1 MPDPRLSSLRSG
13 LDPTQPTPLYHQ
25 VRLRLETWV
34 ARNLQPGE
42 ELPTEGELGE
52 AFAVSRVTVRQA
64 IQELLTDRVLYRPK
78 PRSRLRRATARVHQ
92 ELMRLPGFF
101 RDDILAAGMDPTV
114 TVLRAG
120 VTRDERIAEILR
132 THADADLARI
142 ERLHSGSGQPM
153 ALQVSYLP
161 LALFPDLF
169 EQDLSASLFR
179 ITADQYGLEVTGAK
193 QRLYARECRPD
204 EAEILRL
211 PNRSPALVVERVS
224 YSASRVP
231 IEFFHCCLAPDSYD
245 FTFALG
251 DLADAN
257 AKASDAAPPR
267 IGADT
272 GSETW

>member
-1 MPDPRLSSLRSG
+1 MPDPRLSLLRGG

-25 VRLRLETWV
+25 VRLRLESWV

-42 ELPTEGELGE
+42 ELPTESELGE

-101 RDDILAAGMDPTV
+101 RDDILAAGMDPSV
-114 TVLRAG
+114 TVLGAG
-120 VTRDERIAEILR
+120 VTRDERVAELLR
-132 THADADLARI
+132 THADADLVRI

-161 LALFPDLF
+161 LAKFPGLL
-169 EQDLSASLFR
+169 EHDLSASLFR
-179 ITADQYGLEVTGAK
+179 LTADHYGQVVTGAR

-204 EAEILRL
+204 EAQILRL

-224 YSASRVP
+224 YSAGRVP
-231 IEFFHCCLAPDSYD
+231 IEFFRCCLAPDSYD

-251 DLADAN
+251 DLT
-257 AKASDAAPPR
+257 
-267 IGADT
+267 GADGQPDGAVAT
-272 GSETW
+272 PAVNAESLGQW